1 MSPIELQHQTMAL
14 DVLCAGGV
22 IADIIARPALRQ
34 PAKGA
39 LELVDRIGVYLGG
52 SAANTGSGLSRM
64 GFRVALCGAI
74 GADCLGEAVQ
84 GLAKANGMDTRWL
97 IAKPGFETATT
108 LVTVDAEG
116 ERTFLHAL
124 GAAAHFKPGDV
135 PLRDARSAGARVFHL
150 GGYFGL
156 PGLEGDR
163 GQPAAT
169 LLREATELGFFT
181 SLDGVWDA
189 TGRWGELIAPLFQYV
204 DLFCPSLDEAQQITG
219 LVPPDAVTD
228 RLFALGVRR
237 IVALTKGAAGAQV
250 AFRDGARFTVP
261 PATVNTV
268 DSTGAGDAFVA
279 GMLAGILRN
288 DDLVQTS
295 MLASAAGALA
305 TTVVGASTGIGSIDA
320 VLTLA
325 KQIRTSI
332 PNAPVGSR
340 FVTLP
345 EQPDNL

>member
-1 MSPIELQHQTMAL
+1 MVL

-22 IADIIARPALRQ
+22 IADVIARPVLRQ
-34 PAKGA
+34 PAKGT
-39 LELVDRIGVYLGG
+39 LELVDRIGVYVGG

-74 GADCLGEAVQ
+74 GNDGLGQAIWHQIE
-84 GLAKANGMDTRWL
+84 ANGMDARWL
-97 IAKPGFETATT
+97 IAKPGCETATT

-124 GAAAHFKPGDV
+124 GAAAQFKPEDV
-135 PLRDARSAGARVFHL
+135 PLREARSAAARVLHL

-156 PGLEGDR
+156 PGLEGDH
-163 GQPAAT
+163 GEPAAA
-169 LLREATELGFFT
+169 LLCEAKELGFFT
-181 SLDGVWDA
+181 SLDGVWDS
-189 TGRWGELIAPLFQYV
+189 TGRWGELIAPLFPYV
-204 DLFCPSLDEAQQITG
+204 DMFCPSLVEAQQITG
-219 LVPPDAVTD
+219 LVSPDDVAD

-250 AFRDGARFTVP
+250 AQRDGARFTVP
-261 PATVNTV
+261 PAKVETI

-305 TTVVGASTGIGSIDA
+305 TTVVGAATGIESMDA
-320 VLTLA
+320 VLALA
-325 KQIRTSI
+325 EQIRASI
-332 PNAPVGSR
+332 PSAPPGSR

-345 EQPDNL
+345 NPHDH